1 MDTSQW
7 GVLTYLL
14 ILWGG
19 LTLVLFFLWV
29 YRNILENK
37 EEDQMFLDKAQDH
50 MAREQ
55 KEIMAR
61 IMRLDKP
68 IMILGVTSGGLLL
81 VIAGVWIWQGLLH
94 SGLR

>member
-14 ILWGG
+14 ILWGV

-37 EEDQMFLDKAQDH
+37 EEDQLFLDKAEDH

-55 KEIMAR
+55 KEVIAKIMK
-61 IMRLDKP
+61 LDKP

-81 VIAGVWIWQGLLH
+81 VMAGVWIWRGLQ
-94 SGLR
+94 SF

>member
-55 KEIMAR
+55 KEIMSR